1 MSLGIYSKAKLQ
13 SVIEQIKVAQQLN
26 DEIQATFQHGSLE
39 WHKCET
45 IDDRL
50 FEALT
55 ELGD

>member
-1 MSLGIYSKAKLQ
+1 MAVLPQAKMQ
-13 SVIEQIKVAQQLN
+13 SVIEQIKVAQKLN
-26 DEIQATFQHGSLE
+26 DEIQVTFPHGSLE

-50 FEALT
+50 FDALT